1 MALEIGLW
9 RVDSGAP
16 VRVGALAF
24 PLEARLEELI
34 QSDPTILGEPLLV
47 VGRQVPTAFGKF
59 IDLLAVGADGT
70 LHVLELK
77 RDRTPRE
84 VVAQVLDYGSWVQ
97 GLSYSDVLDIFD
109 GQHEAA
115 FEVAFE
121 EQFGTKPP
129 DELNGE
135 HTLTVIAADIDAATE
150 RIVTYLAGF
159 DVPVNVVF
167 FRYFRDG
174 EREYLARSW
183 LLDETAVA
191 SGGSGPKRGG
201 TREPWN
207 GHDWYVSFGEYDG
220 GRNWDDAR
228 KYGFVSA
235 GGRPWYSKTLRSLPV
250 GARIFAYIPQTGY
263 VGVGTTAGEAS
274 PFGDALITIDGEQQ
288 KLSDQPLVGN
298 YHHPPVGDEDTAEY
312 MVPVEWITT
321 RPRELAVRKKG
332 LFANQNSACK
342 LRQRFTLKTLYTE
355 LGLEDAELLSPR
367 CELTATR
374 SYVVGIAG
382 CPGY

>member
-16 VRVGALAF
+16 VRVGASGF

-34 QSDPTILGEPLLV
+34 QTDPTILGEPLLV
-47 VGRQVPTAFGKF
+47 VGRQVPTAFSKF
-59 IDLLAVGADGT
+59 IDLLAVSADGT

-97 GLSYSDVLDIFD
+97 GLSHSEVLGIFHA
-109 GQHEAA
+109 QHDAA

-129 DELNGE
+129 EELNGG
-135 HTLTVIAADIDAATE
+135 HRLTVIAADIDSATE

-159 DVPVNVVF
+159 EVPVNVVF

-174 EREYLARSW
+174 DREYVARSW
-183 LLDETAVA
+183 LLDEAAVRP
-191 SGGSGPKRGG
+191 SGPGTRRGG

-207 GHDWYVSFGEYDG
+207 GLDWYVSFGDEDP
-220 GRNWDDAR
+220 GRSWDDAR

-235 GGRPWYSKTLRSLPV
+235 GGGPWYSKTLRGLPV
-250 GARIFAYIPQTGY
+250 GARVFAYIPQAGY
-263 VGVGTTAGEAS
+263 VGVGTSTGEARQ
-274 PFGDALITIDGEQQ
+274 FDDAFVTVDGEQQ
-288 KLSDQPLVGN
+288 KLSELPLTGT
-298 YHHPPVGDEDTAEY
+298 YHYPPADDEDKAEY
-312 MVPVEWITT
+312 VVPVEWIST
-321 RPRELAVRKKG
+321 RPKEQALHKKG

-342 LRQRFTLKTLYTE
+342 LRNRFTLNALYAE
-355 LGLEDAELLSPR
+355 FGLDDGDQE
-367 CELTATR
+367 
-374 SYVVGIAG
+374 G
-382 CPGY
+382 

>member
-109 GQHEAA
+109 SQHATA

-150 RIVTYLAGF
+150 RIITYLAGF

-183 LLDETAVA
+183 LLDETSVA
-191 SGGSGPKRGG
+191 PGGAGPKRGG

-220 GRNWDDAR
+220 GRSWDDAR

-235 GGRPWYSKTLRSLPV
+235 GGRPWYSKTLRSLPA
-250 GARIFAYIPQTGY
+250 GARIFAYIPQAGY
-263 VGVGTTAGEAS
+263 VGVGTTTGEAT
-274 PFGDALITIDGEQQ
+274 PFDDAMITFDGEPR
-288 KLSDQPLVGN
+288 KLSDQPLAGG
-298 YHHPPVGDEDTAEY
+298 YHHPAIENEDTAEY
-312 MVPVEWITT
+312 VVPVEWIIT
-321 RPRELAVRKKG
+321 RPRELAMHKKG

-342 LRQRFTLKTLYTE
+342 LRNRFTLNTLYTDF
-355 LGLEDAELLSPR
+355 GVEDAEL
-367 CELTATR
+367 
-374 SYVVGIAG
+374 
-382 CPGY
+382 

>member
-9 RVDSGAP
+9 RVDSAAP
-16 VRVGALAF
+16 VRVGASGF

-59 IDLLAVGADGT
+59 IDLLAVSAEGA

-97 GLSYSDVLDIFD
+97 GLSHSDVLALFGD
-109 GQHEAA
+109 QHHTA

-121 EQFGTKPP
+121 ERFGTRPP
-129 DELNGE
+129 EELNGG
-135 HTLTVIAADIDAATE
+135 HTLTVIAADVDPATE

-159 DVPVNVVF
+159 EVPVNVVF

-183 LLDETAVA
+183 LLDEATVA
-191 SGGSGPKRGG
+191 PSGTGRRGG

-207 GHDWYVSFGEYDG
+207 GRDWYISFGEEDQ
-220 GRNWDDAR
+220 GRNWDDAV

-235 GGRPWYSKTLRSLPV
+235 GGGAWYSKTLRGLPV
-250 GARIFAYIPQTGY
+250 GARVFAYIPQAGY
-263 VGVGTTAGEAS
+263 VGVGTSTGEAR
-274 PFGDALITIDGEQQ
+274 PFDDALVTVGGQQ
-288 KLSDQPLVGN
+288 RKLSELPLAGTYRWGPADDMN
-298 YHHPPVGDEDTAEY
+298 KAEY
-312 MVPVEWITT
+312 VVPVDWIST
-321 RPRELAVRKKG
+321 RPREHAVHKKG

-342 LRQRFTLKTLYTE
+342 LRNRFTLTTLYTE
-355 LGLEDAELLSPR
+355 FGLDDAD
-367 CELTATR
+367 AD
-374 SYVVGIAG
+374 A
-382 CPGY
+382 

>member
-1 MALEIGLW
+1 VAGGL
-9 RVDSGAP
+9 GAP
-16 VRVGALAF
+16 VRVGASNF

-47 VGRQVPTAFGKF
+47 VGRQVPTAFGKY

-70 LHVLELK
+70 MHVLELK

-97 GLSYSDVLDIFD
+97 GLSHSEVLDIFD
-109 GQHEAA
+109 GQHGAA

-129 DELNGE
+129 EELNGG

-167 FRYFRDG
+167 FRYFRDD

-183 LLDETAVA
+183 LLDEAAVA
-191 SGGSGPKRGG
+191 PGGAGPKRGG

-207 GHDWYVSFGEYDG
+207 GHDWYVSFGEEDL

-228 KYGFVSA
+228 KYNFVSA
-235 GGRPWYSKTLRSLPV
+235 GGRPWYSRTLRSLPV
-250 GARIFAYIPQTGY
+250 GARIFTYIPQAGY
-263 VGVGTTAGEAS
+263 VGVGTTTGEAS
-274 PFGDALITIDGEQQ
+274 QFQDALVTVDGEQQ
-288 KLSDQPLVGN
+288 KLSDQPLAGN
-298 YHHPPVGDEDTAEY
+298 YQHPAIDAEDTAEY
-312 MVPVEWITT
+312 VVPVEWITT
-321 RPRELAVRKKG
+321 RPKELAVREKG
-332 LFANQNSACK
+332 LFSNQNSACK
-342 LRQRFTLKTLYTE
+342 LRSRFTHNTLYTE
-355 LGLEDAELLSPR
+355 FGLEDAEP
-367 CELTATR
+367 
-374 SYVVGIAG
+374 
-382 CPGY
+382 